1 MSQTSPLMSKST
13 QTNITKLSGEIELTT
28 ASEPKAIE
36 NKRTNQIT
44 PFKFMQET
52 TRNYQICILMVLA
65 ISGSRKSRISKDDVE
80 EAELQ
85 IMVDGE
91 PINFSELDIPQPE

>member
-44 PFKFMQET
+44 PFKVMQET
-52 TRNYQICILMVLA
+52 NVNTA
-65 ISGSRKSRISKDDVE
+65 
-80 EAELQ
+80 
-85 IMVDGE
+85 
-91 PINFSELDIPQPE
+91 

>member
-1 MSQTSPLMSKST
+1 
-13 QTNITKLSGEIELTT
+13 
-28 ASEPKAIE
+28 
-36 NKRTNQIT
+36 
-44 PFKFMQET
+44 MQKES
-52 TRNYQICILMVLA
+52 RLYNLYAQMVLT
-65 ISGSRKSRISKDDVE
+65 ILGGRKSRITKDNVE

>member
-36 NKRTNQIT
+36 NKSTNQIT

-52 TRNYQICILMVLA
+52 NSKLSNLYTYGI
-65 ISGSRKSRISKDDVE
+65 GHFRKSQESNIE
-80 EAELQ
+80 
-85 IMVDGE
+85 G
-91 PINFSELDIPQPE
+91 

>member
-1 MSQTSPLMSKST
+1 MSQTSPLMCKST

-44 PFKFMQET
+44 ILKLMQET
-52 TRNYQICILMVLA
+52 NVNTA
-65 ISGSRKSRISKDDVE
+65 
-80 EAELQ
+80 
-85 IMVDGE
+85 
-91 PINFSELDIPQPE
+91 

>member
-1 MSQTSPLMSKST
+1 
-13 QTNITKLSGEIELTT
+13 
-28 ASEPKAIE
+28 
-36 NKRTNQIT
+36 
-44 PFKFMQET
+44 
-52 TRNYQICILMVLA
+52 MVLA

>member
-28 ASEPKAIE
+28 ASEREPEAIE

-44 PFKFMQET
+44 PFKVMQET
-52 TRNYQICILMVLA
+52 NVNTA
-65 ISGSRKSRISKDDVE
+65 
-80 EAELQ
+80 
-85 IMVDGE
+85 
-91 PINFSELDIPQPE
+91 